1 MKIKAIYPICLTLLL
16 MLPFVK
22 GYSQTTTT
30 PANNVPATTT
40 PATTTATTTPP
51 ATTPI
56 VPVTPNNPNNLTRPG
71 DALGVPQVDTYV
83 TNCYNVYDQTNQVS
97 TQLNAIEQQAIIN
110 KKINMDTNGLQ
121 NQVNAFKVQLIALN
135 VDGNALV
142 ASSSQMTAT
151 ITKSLEGHPF
161 KIPSAII
168 RVKNSTKA
176 VKISLKNIHTMLT
189 VTIVNIDRRLH
200 PVTAADSAKNKQGSS
215 AGAIA
220 NTGKTMKTSISITGL
235 GFSSFNSFF
244 TELNTIS
251 TIKTSNKKF
260 SSSGASE
267 IDVVHY
273 GTTDDLLTAVLSTC
287 KDIVVEKNIGS
298 SESGKISLG
307 F

>member
-1 MKIKAIYPICLTLLL
+1 MKIKASYPICLTLLL
-16 MLPFVK
+16 ILPFVK
-22 GYSQTTTT
+22 GYSQSTNT
-30 PANNVPATTT
+30 PVNNVPATTM
-40 PATTTATTTPP
+40 PAITTATTTPTV
-51 ATTPI
+51 ATSI
-56 VPVTPNNPNNLTRPG
+56 VPITPNPNNLIRPG

-97 TQLNAIEQQAIIN
+97 AQLNAIEQQAIIN

-121 NQVNAFKVQLIALN
+121 NQVTAFKVQLVALN
-135 VDGNALV
+135 IDGNALV

-151 ITKSLEGHPF
+151 VTKSLEGHPF

-189 VTIVNIDRRLH
+189 VTIVNIEHRLQ
-200 PVTAADSAKNKQGSS
+200 PVTVADSAKNKAGSS
-215 AGAIA
+215 TGAIA

-260 SSSGASE
+260 SSSGTSE

-273 GTTDDLLTAVLSTC
+273 GTTDDLLNAVLANC
-287 KDIVVEKNIGS
+287 KDIVAEKNIGS
-298 SESGKISLG
+298 SESGKISLA